1 MKLVRRQPALGQTPS
16 FTHSSGSRG
25 DFALSIPVYVF
36 LISVLSRLSSTGI
49 DSLDFAQRA
58 TGKNASS
65 NSCEGPYP
73 NNHVWRKQQL
83 LLGSGAH
90 LDVLVSKQ
98 ILHQRPVHSRHPSVV
113 DGKAV
118 RQKVLQLQVLR
129 QKHNQREGY

>member
-1 MKLVRRQPALGQTPS
+1 ML
-16 FTHSSGSRG
+16 
-25 DFALSIPVYVF
+25 

-49 DSLDFAQRA
+49 DSPAFAQRA
-58 TGKNASS
+58 SGKHALSI
-65 NSCEGPYP
+65 SCEGPSP
-73 NNHVWRKQQL
+73 NNHAWRKQQL

-118 RQKVLQLQVLR
+118 RQKVLQLQVLQ
-129 QKHNQREGY
+129 QKHNQREGF